1 MLPTDFVTFPQVART
16 ARAKATSL
24 VRETRAKMGDLKG
37 KVSHAIVRL
46 RVLAYEKHAAS
57 PVARLATPWYRQVTR
72 ASKPATVHNNHR
84 APKSPSFLT
93 RLRNHIPF
101 DARLVS
107 RWLGLFRQAG
117 QRSRCCIE
125 PRGPVIDHVRFL
137 DPADRRDP
145 QRRSESGTTLV

>member
-107 RWLGLFRQAG
+107 RWLVFFRQAG
-117 QRSRCCIE
+117 QRARCCVE

-145 QRRSESGTTLV
+145 RAPI

>member
-1 MLPTDFVTFPQVART
+1 MRAEVTSF
-16 ARAKATSL
+16 

-37 KVSHAIVRL
+37 KVPPAIVRL

-57 PVARLATPWYRQVTR
+57 PVALLAALWYRRQVTR

-84 APKSPSFLT
+84 APKPPSFAT

-107 RWLGLFRQAG
+107 RWLGLFR
-117 QRSRCCIE
+117 
-125 PRGPVIDHVRFL
+125 
-137 DPADRRDP
+137 
-145 QRRSESGTTLV
+145 